1 MCFGLSLCDVVGN
14 GAVFFAGGMGLEVIF
29 MCSKGRVLCWKGK
42 FFRPLNMSYFCKM
55 LFVKGLLILPMF
67 EG

>member
-1 MCFGLSLCDVVGN
+1 MVLS
-14 GAVFFAGGMGLEVIF
+14 FFAGGMGLEVIF

-42 FFRPLNMSYFCKM
+42 FFRPLNMSYFCKT
-55 LFVKGLLILPMF
+55 LCIRCLLVWAMF

>member
-1 MCFGLSLCDVVGN
+1 MCFGLSLCGVVGN
-14 GAVFFAGGMGLEVIF
+14 GAVFFAGCMGLQVRV

-42 FFRPLNMSYFCKM
+42 FFRPLNRSCFCKV
-55 LFVKGLLILPMF
+55 LCVKGLLILPMF

>member
-1 MCFGLSLCDVVGN
+1 MCFGLSLCGAVGN
-14 GAVFFAGGMGLEVIF
+14 GVVFFAGGTGLEVIF
-29 MCSKGRVLCWKGK
+29 MCSKGRILCWKGK

-55 LFVKGLLILPMF
+55 LCVKGLLILPMF